1 MPYFAG
7 TCLLSGHVQI
17 CQIYQLWCFSKV
29 TVIQNLTGTARYA
42 SINAHLGIE
51 QSRRDDM
58 ESLGYVLMYF
68 NKYVVNVRLYL
79 IYLSSHMNS
88 VLLSGVVLSYLFR
101 GTLPWQGLKAA
112 TKKQKYEK
120 ISEKKMS
127 TPVEVRIQRSLQ
139 A

>member
-1 MPYFAG
+1 M
-7 TCLLSGHVQI
+7 
-17 CQIYQLWCFSKV
+17 
-29 TVIQNLTGTARYA
+29 TGTARYA

-68 NKYVVNVRLYL
+68 N
-79 IYLSSHMNS
+79 
-88 VLLSGVVLSYLFR
+88 R
-101 GTLPWQGLKAA
+101 GCLPWQGLKAA

-127 TPVEVRIQRSLQ
+127 TPVEVLCKVILHIENLPNKLLVPAATFQLMLAEFSI
-139 A
+139 